1 MAQSLDCICMKTG
14 RPSEKKFHLK
24 PRIMKK
30 YILFLA
36 TVLLSATGMRAAAE
50 TAAAPFWNYYNGQA
64 YIFVEGGVEFSVFP
78 DGQFDFVFVGP
89 NRGRVN
95 VGYNSPGVNISFNGG
110 YNYDRYVQYDDYGAV
125 IQIENIPIYYD
136 HYGRIIQ
143 AGNVLIH
150 YSNRRIVRI
159 GGYRI
164 IYDRWGYFDYGI
176 GSISVFFPRYVYR
189 PWHVFYTRPWYPNC
203 VVYDYPYRQYYRPFR
218 YDYAYHRTNYNRG
231 RRSYANGRREFHRPG
246 SRIHYKDGRV
256 ARNRNFDPDRE
267 NTMIARSNRR
277 EVKRSDRTTNSRGIA
292 RTDSSPKHRER
303 TRPARDNSIYRD
315 GNSRGTAT
323 RTNRPSSARNKE
335 RMKPA
340 IKKDKPRNINR
351 NRPSMDT
358 KPSSRR
364 LATPNNSRMSKANT
378 SRSSS
383 KMKKATSNQI
393 RGNNNNN
400 RSGRGRA
407 GRKID

>member
-1 MAQSLDCICMKTG
+1 
-14 RPSEKKFHLK
+14 
-24 PRIMKK
+24 MKK
-30 YILFLA
+30 YILLLA

-50 TAAAPFWNYYNGQA
+50 VVPAPYWNYYNGQA

-89 NRGRVN
+89 NRGRAN
-95 VGYNSPGVNISFNGG
+95 VGYNSPGVNISFNAG

-136 HYGRIIQ
+136 HYGRIVQ

-150 YSNRRIVRI
+150 YNNRRIVRI

-164 IYDRWGYFDYGI
+164 FYDRWGYFDYGI
-176 GSISVFFPRYVYR
+176 GAISVFYPRYVYR
-189 PWHVFYTRPWYPNC
+189 PWHVFYARPWYPNC
-203 VVYDYPYRQYYRPFR
+203 VVYDYPYRQYYRPYR

-277 EVKRSDRTTNSRGIA
+277 EVKRTDRTTNSRGIA
-292 RTDSSPKHRER
+292 RTDSSPKNVER
-303 TRPARDNSIYRD
+303 TRPARDNSMYKD

-323 RTNRPSSARNKE
+323 RTDRPNSSRNRPG
-335 RMKPA
+335 MKPA
-340 IKKDKPRNINR
+340 IKQDRTGNTR
-351 NRPSMDT
+351 NRQVISP
-358 KPSSRR
+358 KRSSRQVS
-364 LATPNNSRMSKANT
+364 APKNNRVTRANT
-378 SRSSS
+378 PPANNRV
-383 KMKKATSNQI
+383 KKATVNRNGRSNSDS
-393 RGNNNNN
+393 

-407 GRKID
+407 SRKID